1 MLQSFVNGSGRRPS
15 YQAHRH
21 AGLARS
27 TTRHRAIFSWRI
39 VVCCIS
45 ALPSPST
52 PILFDGVRFLSPS
65 TPPLFDTLNLLLLHF
80 TTIIQLRH
88 SEVKEGFLTF
98 QTTLESKKDKLIADS
113 RNVELQEEKL
123 KEECVILEAKAV
135 DISNER
141 KKLELKKKN
150 YYYVMLLV
158 CFAISFYLFLVQ
170 QLPQF

>member
-1 MLQSFVNGSGRRPS
+1 M
-15 YQAHRH
+15 
-21 AGLARS
+21 
-27 TTRHRAIFSWRI
+27 
-39 VVCCIS
+39 
-45 ALPSPST
+45 
-52 PILFDGVRFLSPS
+52 
-65 TPPLFDTLNLLLLHF
+65 
-80 TTIIQLRH
+80 
-88 SEVKEGFLTF
+88 TF